1 MLTFM
6 FILTLILTFIGIVLI
21 YIYTIES
28 IKLNS
33 YLEILDEQINI
44 IMFKNEELSKEWN
57 MSITKKDSEL
67 I

>member
-1 MLTFM
+1 M